1 MAVGVTLGFPVIEA
15 EEVTKM
21 EMMKNQVR
29 SQVSDILASLSA
41 RTMEPVLH
49 IKNRQDGTILTFT
62 LVGDNKID
70 VASHLE
76 DMVNSGHL
84 TLEMDGHNMP
94 ADVTSSKFYHKL
106 DADREFDQRSS
117 KVVEP
122 SAQETRE
129 ILAQALD
136 IEAPYLAIIV
146 VLSALASIL
155 VCGLIIGLVLYR
167 RRTTGMYPKGSSTLA
182 SAPKGKKKMD
192 KLDVVPRGFPRVGI
206 SSSDVHGPQLSPTTP
221 RSKRHLQ
228 NADAW

>member
-1 MAVGVTLGFPVIEA
+1 M
-15 EEVTKM
+15 
-21 EMMKNQVR
+21 
-29 SQVSDILASLSA
+29 IL
-41 RTMEPVLH
+41 
-49 IKNRQDGTILTFT
+49 
-62 LVGDNKID
+62 ID
-70 VASHLE
+70 FQ
-76 DMVNSGHL
+76 VNSGHL
-84 TLEMDGHNMP
+84 TLDMDGHDMP

-106 DADREFDQRSS
+106 DTDREFDQRFPNI
-117 KVVEP
+117 VEAP
-122 SAQETRE
+122 AQETRE

-182 SAPKGKKKMD
+182 SAPKGKKKME

-206 SSSDVHGPQLSPTTP
+206 SSSDIHGAQMSPTIP
-221 RSKRHLQ
+221 RSKRLTQ